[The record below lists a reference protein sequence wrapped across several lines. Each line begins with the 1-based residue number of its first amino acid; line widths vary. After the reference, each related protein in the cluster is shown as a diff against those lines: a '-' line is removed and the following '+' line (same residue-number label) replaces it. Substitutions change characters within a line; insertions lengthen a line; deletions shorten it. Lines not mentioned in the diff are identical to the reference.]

1 MCSRLFSFLRS
12 KSSSSHRRV
21 LRSIRGPESLEPRRL
36 MAIDTS
42 IATTAVLSSNSY
54 LDDITVE
61 AINQGLAVPILNS
74 NPGAPTTVYL
84 DFNGN
89 SQDLYPYPNA
99 DLFNGTIDATTKPF
113 DLDGDLASFNADE
126 VAAIHE
132 IWKHVTED
140 YSSFNVN
147 VTTELAEYKA
157 EGGVRVAIGGEWNDF
172 DWPGKEDCWGV
183 KLSFDWGPLYPGNHD
198 PKTVWV
204 FSETIWN
211 DISNDYSQIGRQ
223 VADTASHE
231 AGHHFGLEHQMEFG
245 PNGLPIDEY
254 YSGNANKA
262 PIMGDSSASVRSVWW
277 VGDTLDWPDMPD
289 PNDPEL
295 PDPEEMDFKR
305 TQDDMAG
312 LANRLGWRP
321 DDYGNDF
328 NDLTPMVL
336 SPGYSHQAASGIIEK
351 TTDADN
357 HSFKVDAMSNVSI
370 RLDVAAVG
378 ANLDAK
384 IELWSV
390 DHQVTSSGIA
400 VTTSH
405 LIAEANPNHPFH
417 TFPGSIP
424 SKIGLS
430 DDLGA
435 SLNALLAPGEY
446 VIVVRGDGYMGDAG
460 QYTLRADLSPVD
472 PIVVTGGTVTIHGTL
487 DADLATMSVNASGQL
502 VIDLVRLDAVGNV
515 QLSLQRVLS
524 LSGITS
530 VVFQGY
536 DGDDRFNNLSA
547 VPSTAYG
554 GRGNDMLFGGAAV
567 DQFFGQLGNDT
578 LIGGTGND
586 ILSGDEGIDT
596 LRGGFG
602 NDLLY
607 GGRDIDYLYGEHGQD
622 GLYGG
627 DANDYLYGG
636 ADSDSLFGDEGNDV
650 LRGEDGNDT
659 LQGGNGDDT
668 LEGGNGADY
677 LYGQYGNDYLDGG
690 YDGLVDTLWGGPG
703 YDRFV
708 RHRTRLSPLSR
719 AFTDEPDNFADF
731 GSYDDVVYVYH

>member
-1 MCSRLFSFLRS
+1 MRYHHFSFLRT
-12 KSSSSHRRV
+12 KSSSSHRRG
-21 LRSIRGPESLEPRRL
+21 LRSLRGPENLEPRRL

-42 IATTAVLSSNSY
+42 IATTAVLSGNSN
-54 LDDITVE
+54 LDDIAVE
-61 AINQGLAVPILNS
+61 AINPGLAVPILNS

-89 SQDLYPYPNA
+89 SEDLYPYPNA
-99 DLFNGTIDATTKPF
+99 DLFNGTIDATTKAF
-113 DLDGDLASFNADE
+113 DLDGDLTSFNANE
-126 VAAIHE
+126 VSAIHE

-147 VTTELAEYKA
+147 VTTERAQYQA

-172 DWPGKEDCWGV
+172 NWPNKEECWGV

-204 FSETIWN
+204 FSETIW
-211 DISNDYSQIGRQ
+211 DWTGHDLSQIGRQ

-231 AGHHFGLEHQMEFG
+231 AGHHFGLEHQMEFDS
-245 PNGLPIDEY
+245 NGWPVDEY
-254 YSGNANKA
+254 YNGNANKA

-277 VGDTLDWPDMPD
+277 VGDTFDMPDMPD
-289 PNDPEL
+289 LDDISPE
-295 PDPEEMDFKR
+295 DMDFKR
-305 TQDDMAG
+305 TQNDMAK
-312 LANRLGWRP
+312 LADRLGWRA
-321 DDYGNDF
+321 DDHANDF
-328 NDLTPMVL
+328 SEPTPMTL
-336 SPGYSHQAASGIIEK
+336 SSGCSHQTASGIIEK
-351 TTDADN
+351 TTDADY

-390 DHQVTSSGIA
+390 DHQITSSGIA

-405 LIAEANPNHPFH
+405 LIDEANPNHQFH
-417 TFPGSIP
+417 TFAGGIP

-435 SLNALLAPGEY
+435 SLCALLAPGEY

-460 QYTLRADLSPVD
+460 QYTLRADLAATDPV
-472 PIVVTGGTVTIHGTL
+472 VVTGGTVTIHGTL
-487 DADLATMSVNASGQL
+487 DADRSTVSVNASGQL
-502 VIDLVRLDAVGNV
+502 VVDLVRLDEAGNV
-515 QLSLQRVLS
+515 QSSLQRVLS
-524 LSGITS
+524 LAGITS
-530 VVFQGY
+530 VVFHGY
-536 DGDDRFNNLSA
+536 DGDDRFSNYSA

-554 GRGNDMLFGGAAV
+554 GRGNDMLLGRAAV

-578 LIGGTGND
+578 LIGGAGND

-596 LRGGFG
+596 IRGGFG

-607 GGRDIDYLYGEHGQD
+607 GGRDIDYLYGEYGQD

-636 ADSDSLFGDEGNDV
+636 ADNDSLFGDEGNDV

-719 AFTDEPDNFADF
+719 AFNDEPDNFADF